1 VGSGKSILWFGIIFS
16 LCRILSRLI
25 PSISSAIIQHI
36 ITLRDAGSAA
46 SVAYFDFDFRDVD
59 KKHRR
64 NLLSS
69 LLIQLSSQSE
79 RCLNTLSR
87 IYSTHGDGKEQP
99 SEHAL
104 VQCLKDTLMAPP
116 FPQLPTYIIL
126 DALDECSNTSGIQTP
141 RELVLGLVKEL
152 VDLHLPNLRICV
164 TSRPEVDICTTLE
177 PLTSYHLSLHDQPGQ
192 KKDIA
197 KYISDVVQFDSKM
210 KRWRKD
216 DRKLVIETP
225 SEKADGM

>member
-1 VGSGKSILWFGIIFS
+1 M
-16 LCRILSRLI
+16 LST
-25 PSISSAIIQHI
+25 SSAIIQHFI
-36 ITLRDAGSAA
+36 MLRDAGSA
-46 SVAYFDFDFRDVD
+46 SVAYFYFDFKDVD

-79 RCLNTLSR
+79 RCANILSR
-87 IYSTHGDGKEQP
+87 VYSTHYDGKEQP

-104 VQCLKDTLMAPP
+104 VQCLKDMLVAPP
-116 FPQLPTYIIL
+116 PIQLPTYIIL
-126 DALDECSNTSGIQTP
+126 DALDECPNTYGIPTP
-141 RELVLGLVKEL
+141 REHVLDLVKEL

-164 TSRPEVDICTTLE
+164 TSRPEVDIYTALE

-192 KKDIA
+192 NKDIA
-197 KYISDVVQFDSKM
+197 DYISAVVQSDTKM
-210 KRWRKD
+210 KRWRED
-216 DRKLVIETP
+216 DRKLVIDTL